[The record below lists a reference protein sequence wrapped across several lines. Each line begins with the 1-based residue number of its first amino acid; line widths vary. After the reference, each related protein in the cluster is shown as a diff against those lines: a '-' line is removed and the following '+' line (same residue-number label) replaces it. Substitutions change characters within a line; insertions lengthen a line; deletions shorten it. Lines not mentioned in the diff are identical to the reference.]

1 LPAAEKSGAWD
12 IPFINPSNLETFWM
26 KTLQKIRMGMVGGGE
41 GAFIGEVHRMAARLD
56 NRIELVCG
64 AFSSDSERSKRSGAA
79 LGLNPGRVYGSYEEM
94 FRAEAAL
101 PASERMHFVS
111 IVTPN
116 STHFPVAKLALESG
130 FHVMSD
136 KPATF
141 SLAEARALR
150 KLVEKSG
157 LQYGLTH
164 NYTGYPLVKEAR
176 DRVRKGKL
184 GEIRKVVVEYPQG
197 WLATALES
205 TGQKQADWRT
215 DPKRAGIS
223 CCMGDIGTHAEN
235 LAEYIT
241 GLRISE
247 LCADL
252 TTFVAGRALEDDGN
266 VLLRFENGAR
276 GVLHASQISIGEEN
290 GLNIR
295 VYGTKGGLKW
305 VQAEPNRLFLYH
317 PDRPMEV
324 LTPGGN
330 NSHLS
335 ASALANCRLPAG
347 HPEAFLEAFANLYR
361 NYADALAARLAG
373 KKPKPEHL
381 DFPTIADGVRGMAF
395 IETVV
400 KSSQS
405 KTKWLKMPR
414 E

>member
-1 LPAAEKSGAWD
+1 MSE
-12 IPFINPSNLETFWM
+12 
-26 KTLQKIRMGMVGGGE
+26 QKLRMGMVGGGE

-56 NRIELVCG
+56 GRIELVCG
-64 AFSSDSERSKRSGAA
+64 AFSSNAKRSKSSGKA
-79 LGLNPGRVYGSYEEM
+79 LGLAADRVYASYEEM
-94 FRAEAAL
+94 FKAEAKL
-101 PASERMHFVS
+101 PEEERMQFVS

-116 STHFPVAKLALESG
+116 VTHYPVAKLALNHG

-141 SLAEARALR
+141 TLSEARQLKR
-150 KLVEKSG
+150 LVEKTG

-176 DRVRKGKL
+176 ERVRTGKL
-184 GEIRKVVVEYPQG
+184 GEIRKIVVEYPQG
-197 WLATALES
+197 WLATDLEAS
-205 TGQKQADWRT
+205 GQKQADWRT

-241 GLRISE
+241 GLKITE

-252 TTFVAGRALEDDGN
+252 TTFVPGRKLDDDGN

-276 GVLHASQISIGEEN
+276 GVLHASQISVGEEN

-305 VQAEPNRLFLYH
+305 VQAEPNKLVLTFL
-317 PDRPMEV
+317 DKPMQI

-330 NSHLS
+330 NSWLS
-335 ASALANCRLPAG
+335 KPALHNCRIPAG

-361 NYADALAARLAG
+361 NYADALKARLAG
-373 KKPKPEHL
+373 KKPSRLDL
-381 DFPTIADGVRGMAF
+381 DFPTIEDGVRGMAF
-395 IETVV
+395 VEAVV

-405 KTKWLKMPR
+405 KQKWLKFKA
-414 E
+414 

>member
-1 LPAAEKSGAWD
+1 
-12 IPFINPSNLETFWM
+12 M
-26 KTLQKIRMGMVGGGE
+26 Q
-41 GAFIGEVHRMAARLD
+41 
-56 NRIELVCG
+56 
-64 AFSSDSERSKRSGAA
+64 
-79 LGLNPGRVYGSYEEM
+79 
-94 FRAEAAL
+94 
-101 PASERMHFVS
+101 FVA

-116 STHFPVAKLALESG
+116 VTHFPVAKQALTSG

-141 SLAEARALR
+141 TLAEARQLKR
-150 KLVEKSG
+150 LVEKTG

-176 DRVRKGKL
+176 ERVRTGKL
-184 GEIRKVVVEYPQG
+184 GEIRKIVVEYPQG
-197 WLATALES
+197 WLATDLES

-241 GLRISE
+241 GLKIKE

-252 TTFVAGRALEDDGN
+252 TTFVPGRKLDDDGN

-276 GVLHASQISIGEEN
+276 GVLHASQISVGEEN

-305 VQAEPNRLFLYH
+305 VQAEPNKLVLTFLNQ
-317 PDRPMEV
+317 PMQI
-324 LTPGGN
+324 LTPGAN
-330 NSHLS
+330 NAWLS
-335 ASALANCRLPAG
+335 KPALHNCRVPAG

-373 KKPKPEHL
+373 KKPKKADL
-381 DFPTIADGVRGMAF
+381 DFPTIEDGVRGMAF
-395 IETVV
+395 VDAVV
-400 KSSQS
+400 KSSKS
-405 KTKWLKMPR
+405 KQKWIKLKV
-414 E
+414 

>member
-1 LPAAEKSGAWD
+1 
-12 IPFINPSNLETFWM
+12 M
-26 KTLQKIRMGMVGGGE
+26 KTHVKIRMGMVGGGA
-41 GAFIGEVHRMAARLD
+41 GAFIGDVHRMAARLD
-56 NRIELVCG
+56 NRIDLVCG
-64 AFSSDSERSKRSGAA
+64 AFSSKADRSKASGAA
-79 LGLNPGRVYGSYEEM
+79 LGLDPDRVYGTYEEM
-94 FRAEAAL
+94 FKAEAAL
-101 PASERMHFVS
+101 PEEERMQFVS

-116 STHFPVAKLALESG
+116 ATHFPVAKMALQHG

-141 SLAEARALR
+141 SLAEARALK
-150 KLVEKSG
+150 KLVDKTG

-176 DRVRKGKL
+176 HMVKKGKL
-184 GEIRKVVVEYPQG
+184 GDIRKIVVEYPQG
-197 WLATALES
+197 WLATAIES
-205 TGQKQADWRT
+205 EGQKQADWRT

-241 GLRISE
+241 GLKITE

-252 TTFVAGRALEDDGN
+252 TTFVPGRLLEDDGN
-266 VLLRFENGAR
+266 VLLRFENGAK
-276 GVLHASQISIGEEN
+276 GVLHASQISVGEEN

-305 VQAEPNRLFLYH
+305 VQAEPNRMTLLW
-317 PDRPMEV
+317 PDQPMQV

-330 NSHLS
+330 HGHLS
-335 ASALANCRLPAG
+335 KSALHNVRLPAG

-361 NYADALAARLAG
+361 NYADALQARLNG
-373 KKPKPEHL
+373 KKPKKQDL
-381 DFPTIADGVRGMAF
+381 DFPTIEDGVRGMAF

-400 KSSQS
+400 KSSGS
-405 KTKWLKMPR
+405 KQKWLKMPAV
-414 E
+414 